1 MKNDLFFDFSVN
13 KENNTIHVTRD
24 FAANLSLVWD
34 AWTKPEIL
42 DQWWAPKPW
51 RAETGS
57 MDFSEGGYWHYAM
70 VGPEGEKHW
79 AIFEY
84 QSIQPQKSYAG
95 MDAFADENRNLN
107 KEMPRMHW
115 ANTFTGKGD
124 TTTVTC
130 EIKFNEL
137 ADLEKIIEMGF
148 KEGFTM
154 GLQNLDEWLEKNRK

>member
-1 MKNDLFFDFSVN
+1 MSKTMLMNFLVD
-13 KENNTIHVTRD
+13 KENKAIKVEREFD
-24 FAANLSLVWD
+24 ASVDIVWD

-57 MDFSEGGYWHYAM
+57 MDFREGGYWHYAM

-84 QSIQPQKSYAG
+84 KSIQPQKSYSG
-95 MDAFADENRNLN
+95 MDAFADENRNIST
-107 KEMPRMHW
+107 EMPRMHW

-130 EIKFNEL
+130 EIKFN
-137 ADLEKIIEMGF
+137 
-148 KEGFTM
+148 
-154 GLQNLDEWLEKNRK
+154 